1 MLDSPQ
7 WSAHAGR
14 ASSVL
19 RRMGQAFRGCVGACM
34 WCDVMRCSGFGQINC
49 VVEVNLSWKWIV
61 EIGVE

>member
-19 RRMGQAFRGCVGACM
+19 RRMGQAFRGCVGAWVRVCGAM
-34 WCDVMRCSGFGQINC
+34 LCA
-49 VVEVNLSWKWIV
+49 VVVSARSIVSWK
-61 EIGVE
+61 